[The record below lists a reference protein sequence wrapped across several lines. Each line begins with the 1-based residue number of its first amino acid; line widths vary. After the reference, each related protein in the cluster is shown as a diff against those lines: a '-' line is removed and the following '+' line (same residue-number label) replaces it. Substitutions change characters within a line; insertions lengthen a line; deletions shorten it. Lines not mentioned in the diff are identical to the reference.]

1 MLTSPLQM
9 STTPSVQTVKPDT
22 VLAPAPPAAPKT
34 VDKAAMREA
43 IVIAN
48 KAMQSLA
55 RDLEFSMD
63 AESGEMLVRVIDRAT
78 RQVIRQIPSEE
89 MLAIARALDRIRG
102 LLVNQDV

>member
-1 MLTSPLQM
+1 MLTNPLQM
-9 STTPSVQTVKPDT
+9 STTTGIQAFKPDA
-22 VLAPAPPAAPKT
+22 LPASEPPAAQKP

-55 RDLEFSMD
+55 RGLEFSMD

-89 MLAIARALDRIRG
+89 MLAIARALDRMRG
-102 LLVNQDV
+102 LLVNHDA